1 MQSHNGFYG
10 EYGGQFVPEILI
22 PALDELE
29 NAFSGFSK
37 SAESIDE
44 FYRYLNEY
52 AGRPTPVY
60 HAMTLSDKYGFDL
73 YFKREDLLH
82 TGAHKINNTIGQA
95 LLARFMKKKRLIA
108 ETGAGQ
114 HGVATA
120 TAAALFGM
128 KCRVYMGSLD
138 VERQMPNVKKMRL
151 LGAEVV
157 PVEDGLRTLKDAIS
171 ASLKDWVTN
180 VTDTHYLLGTVA
192 GPHPFPEMVAFF
204 HAVTGHEA
212 LNYFK
217 GRGFLPDCVVACVG
231 GGSNAMGIFQGF
243 LDSREVALVGVEAGG
258 RSLGPGDNAATLSL
272 GTKGIFQG
280 ALSYLLQDSNCQV
293 QDVHSVSAGLDY
305 AGIGPQHS
313 YLKDTGRVRYDTV
326 SDKQALA
333 AFHELTRLE
342 GIIPALE
349 SSHALAWALEHA
361 KELRSKRVLVN
372 LSGRGDKDLGIVEQ
386 SLKPSK
392 SPGGGLI

>member
-1 MQSHNGFYG
+1 MLSDRGFYG
-10 EYGGQFVPEILI
+10 PYGGQFVPELLI

-29 NAFSGFSK
+29 RAYREFAASDESMKEFSS
-37 SAESIDE
+37 
-44 FYRYLNEY
+44 YLEEY

-60 HAMTLSDKYGFDL
+60 HARNISEKYGFTL
-73 YFKREDLLH
+73 YLKREDLLH

-95 LLARFMKKKRLIA
+95 LLTRHMGKRRVIA

-120 TAAALFGM
+120 TAAALFGL

-138 VERQMPNVKKMRL
+138 VERQMPNVKKMKL

-157 PVEDGLRTLKDAIS
+157 PVDEGLRTLKDAIS

-204 HAVTGHEA
+204 HAVTGREA
-212 LNYFK
+212 FEYFHGK
-217 GRGFLPDCVVACVG
+217 GFMPDCVVACVG
-231 GGSNAMGIFQGF
+231 GGSNAMGIYQGF
-243 LDSREVALVGVEAGG
+243 LEIPGVQLVGVEAGG

-272 GTKGIFQG
+272 GTRGIFQG
-280 ALSYLLQDSNCQV
+280 ALSYLLQDKNCQV

-313 YLKDTGRVRYDTV
+313 YLKDSGRVQYDTV
-326 SDKQALA
+326 FDDQALA

-349 SSHALAWALEHA
+349 SSHALAWTLTHA
-361 KELRSKRVLVN
+361 EELRGRRVLVN
-372 LSGRGDKDLGIVEQ
+372 LSGRGDKDLGIIEQ
-386 SLKPSK
+386 RNREES
-392 SPGGGLI
+392 

>member
-29 NAFSGFSK
+29 GAFRGFSK
-37 SAESIDE
+37 SMESIEE

-60 HAMTLSDKYGFDL
+60 HARTLSEKYGCNIYL
-73 YFKREDLLH
+73 KREDLLH

-217 GRGFLPDCVVACVG
+217 GRGFLPDTVVACVG

-243 LDSREVALVGVEAGG
+243 LDSRDVALVGVEAGG

-272 GTKGIFQG
+272 GTRGIFQG

-313 YLKDTGRVRYDTV
+313 YLKDTGRVRYTTV

-361 KELRSKRVLVN
+361 GELQNKHVLIN

-386 SLKPSK
+386 NSR
-392 SPGGGLI
+392 GNV

>member
-1 MQSHNGFYG
+1 MLSDKGFYG
-10 EYGGQFVPEILI
+10 PYGGQFVPELLV

-29 NAFSGFSK
+29 RAYREFAASG
-37 SAESIDE
+37 ESMKR
-44 FYRYLNEY
+44 FNGYLEEY

-60 HAMTLSDKYGFDL
+60 HARNISEKYGFDL
-73 YFKREDLLH
+73 YLKREDLLH

-95 LLARFMKKKRLIA
+95 LLTKHMGKGRVIA

-120 TAAALFGM
+120 TAAALFGL
-128 KCRVYMGSLD
+128 KCRIYMGSLD
-138 VERQMPNVKKMRL
+138 MERQMPNVKKMKL

-157 PVEDGLRTLKDAIS
+157 PVDEGLRTLKDAIS
-171 ASLKDWVTN
+171 ASLKDWVTS

-204 HAVTGHEA
+204 HAATGREA
-212 LNYFK
+212 FDYFSGK
-217 GRGFLPDCVVACVG
+217 GFLPDSVIACVG

-243 LDSREVALVGVEAGG
+243 LDRPGVELVGVEAGG
-258 RSLGPGDNAATLSL
+258 RSIGPGDNAATLSL
-272 GTKGIFQG
+272 GTRGIFQG
-280 ALSYLLQDSNCQV
+280 TLSYLLQDKNCQV

-313 YLKDTGRVRYDTV
+313 YLKDTGRVRYDHV
-326 SDKQALA
+326 FDEAALK

-349 SSHALAWALEHA
+349 SSHALAWALAHA
-361 KELRSKRVLVN
+361 EELRGRRVLVN
-372 LSGRGDKDLGIVEQ
+372 LSGRGDKDLGIIENQ
-386 SLKPSK
+386 KREDL
-392 SPGGGLI
+392 

>member
-29 NAFSGFSK
+29 GAYRGFSK
-37 SAESIDE
+37 SRESIEE

-60 HAMTLSDKYGFDL
+60 HARTLSEKHGCNIYL
-73 YFKREDLLH
+73 KREDLLH

-212 LNYFK
+212 LNYFR

-243 LDSREVALVGVEAGG
+243 LDNRDVALVGVEAGG

-272 GTKGIFQG
+272 GTRGIFQG
-280 ALSYLLQDSNCQV
+280 ALSYLLQDANCQV

-313 YLKDTGRVRYDTV
+313 FLKDTGRVRYTTV

-361 KELRSKRVLVN
+361 GELQGKHVLIN

-386 SLKPSK
+386 NSK
-392 SPGGGLI
+392 YL

>member
-1 MQSHNGFYG
+1 MRSNNGFYG

-29 NAFSGFSK
+29 RAYQEFRNND
-37 SAESIDE
+37 ESVTE
-44 FYRYLNEY
+44 FDRYLSEY

-60 HAMTLSDKYGFDL
+60 CAKNISEKYGFHL
-73 YFKREDLLH
+73 YLKREDLLH

-95 LLARFMKKKRLIA
+95 LLARFMKKSRVIA

-120 TAAALFGM
+120 TAAALFGLN
-128 KCRVYMGSLD
+128 CRIYMGSLD
-138 VERQMPNVKKMRL
+138 VERQMPNVKKMKL

-157 PVEDGLRTLKDAIS
+157 PVEEGLRTLKDAIS

-192 GPHPFPEMVAFF
+192 GPHPFPEMVAYF
-204 HAVTGHEA
+204 HAVTGREA
-212 LNYFK
+212 AAYFRGK
-217 GRGFLPDCVVACVG
+217 GILPDCVVACVG

-243 LDSREVALVGVEAGG
+243 LDQPDVALVGVEAGG
-258 RSLGPGDNAATLSL
+258 RSLNPGDNAATLSR
-272 GTKGIFQG
+272 GTRGIFQG
-280 ALSYLLQDSNCQV
+280 ALSYLLQDDHCQV

-313 YLKDTGRVRYDTV
+313 FLKDTGRVRYTHVNDG
-326 SDKQALA
+326 QALD

-349 SSHALAWALEHA
+349 PSHALAWTLNHSD
-361 KELRSKRVLVN
+361 ELRGKHVLVN
-372 LSGRGDKDLGIVEQ
+372 LSGRGDKDLGIIERHTREDR
-386 SLKPSK
+386 
-392 SPGGGLI
+392 

>member
-1 MQSHNGFYG
+1 MLSDKGFYG
-10 EYGGQFVPEILI
+10 PHGGQFVPELLI

-29 NAFSGFSK
+29 RAYR
-37 SAESIDE
+37 E
-44 FYRYLNEY
+44 FAGSDALMKEFNCYLDEY

-60 HAMTLSDKYGFDL
+60 HARNISGKYGFNL
-73 YFKREDLLH
+73 YLKREDLLH
-82 TGAHKINNTIGQA
+82 TGAHKINNTLGQA
-95 LLARFMKKKRLIA
+95 LLARHMGKRRVIA

-120 TAAALFGM
+120 TASALFGL
-128 KCRVYMGSLD
+128 KCRIYMGSLD
-138 VERQMPNVKKMRL
+138 VERQMPNVKKMKL

-157 PVEDGLRTLKDAIS
+157 PVDEGLRTLKDAIS

-204 HAVTGHEA
+204 HAVTGREA
-212 LNYFK
+212 FDYFRGK
-217 GRGFLPDCVVACVG
+217 GFMPDCVIACVG
-231 GGSNAMGIFQGF
+231 GGSNAIGIFQGF
-243 LDSREVALVGVEAGG
+243 LDLPEVKLIGVEAGG

-272 GTKGIFQG
+272 GTRGIFQG
-280 ALSYLLQDSNCQV
+280 ALSYLLQDNNCQV

-313 YLKDTGRVRYDTV
+313 YLKDTGRVRYNHVFD
-326 SDKQALA
+326 DQALA

-349 SSHALAWALEHA
+349 SSHALAWALAHA
-361 KELRSKRVLVN
+361 EELRGKNVLVN
-372 LSGRGDKDLGIVEQ
+372 LSGRGDKDLGIIEQ
-386 SLKPSK
+386 QNREEL
-392 SPGGGLI
+392 

>member
-1 MQSHNGFYG
+1 MLSDRGFYG
-10 EYGGQFVPEILI
+10 PYGGQFVPELLI

-29 NAFSGFSK
+29 RAYREFAGND
-37 SAESIDE
+37 ESMKE
-44 FYRYLNEY
+44 FNRYLEEY

-60 HAMTLSDKYGFDL
+60 HARNISEKYGFNL
-73 YFKREDLLH
+73 YLKREDLLH
-82 TGAHKINNTIGQA
+82 TGAHKINNTIGQS
-95 LLARFMKKKRLIA
+95 LLARHMGKRRVIA

-120 TAAALFGM
+120 TAAALFGL
-128 KCRVYMGSLD
+128 KCRIYMGSLD
-138 VERQMPNVKKMRL
+138 VERQMSNVKKMKL

-157 PVEDGLRTLKDAIS
+157 PVDEGLLTLKDAIS

-204 HAVTGHEA
+204 HAVTGREA
-212 LNYFK
+212 FEYFR
-217 GRGFLPDCVVACVG
+217 GRGFLPDCIIACVG

-243 LDSREVALVGVEAGG
+243 LDLPEVELIGVEAGG
-258 RSLGPGDNAATLSL
+258 RSLGPGDNASTLTL
-272 GTKGIFQG
+272 GTRGIFQG
-280 ALSYLLQDSNCQV
+280 ALSYLLQDKNCQV

-313 YLKDTGRVRYDTV
+313 YLKDTGRVRYTNIFD
-326 SDKQALA
+326 DQALK
-333 AFHELTRLE
+333 AFHELTRVE

-349 SSHALAWALEHA
+349 SSHALAWAFTHA
-361 KELRSKRVLVN
+361 EELRGKQVLVN
-372 LSGRGDKDLGIVEQ
+372 LSGRGDKDLGIIEKQ
-386 SLKPSK
+386 NREEL
-392 SPGGGLI
+392 

>member
-1 MQSHNGFYG
+1 M
-10 EYGGQFVPEILI
+10 
-22 PALDELE
+22 
-29 NAFSGFSK
+29 
-37 SAESIDE
+37 
-44 FYRYLNEY
+44 
-52 AGRPTPVY
+52 Y
-60 HAMTLSDKYGFDL
+60 HARNLSEKYGFNL
-73 YFKREDLLH
+73 YLKREDLLH

-95 LLARFMKKKRLIA
+95 LLARFMKKKRVIA

-120 TAAALFGM
+120 TAAALFGL
-128 KCRVYMGSLD
+128 KCRIYMGSLD

-204 HAVTGHEA
+204 HAVTGQEA

-217 GRGFLPDCVVACVG
+217 GRGFLPDSVVACVG

-243 LDSREVALVGVEAGG
+243 LDIRDVALVGVEAGG

-272 GTKGIFQG
+272 GTRGIFQG
-280 ALSYLLQDSNCQV
+280 ALSYLLQDDNCQV

-313 YLKDTGRVRYDTV
+313 YLKDTGRVRVHHRIRQTGPGRV
-326 SDKQALA
+326 PRAHA
-333 AFHELTRLE
+333 AGGYH
-342 GIIPALE
+342 
-349 SSHALAWALEHA
+349 
-361 KELRSKRVLVN
+361 
-372 LSGRGDKDLGIVEQ
+372 SGPGIVPRPGMGAGARGRTAGKACPD
-386 SLKPSK
+386 KPVRPRRQG
-392 SPGGGLI
+392 PGNR